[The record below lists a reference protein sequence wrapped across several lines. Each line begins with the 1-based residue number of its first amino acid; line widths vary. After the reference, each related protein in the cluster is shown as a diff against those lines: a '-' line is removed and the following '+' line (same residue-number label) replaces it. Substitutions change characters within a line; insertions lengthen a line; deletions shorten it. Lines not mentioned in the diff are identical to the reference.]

1 MANTLLS
8 GSLIASRTG
17 SSSNTSLELKTAQWA
32 IDNYG
37 VGSRYTG
44 NTIVADPLCY
54 GVYIYFDS
62 AYTNNGS
69 SGVSDFKCYMYKA
82 SQITKLYWHMFHI
95 IVPQGYGLPTSSN
108 LATNANAL
116 FGIDVSS
123 WSSVSLRFTITLV
136 SGTTKTTDFLNIS
149 SKSWIK
155 TGGRMYITINSST
168 GVVYAPSYF
177 SPSTAYING
186 AKELMKDGIITSDI
200 DCMDQT
206 HVLRT

>member
-108 LATNANAL
+108 LATNLAL
-116 FGIDVSS
+116 
-123 WSSVSLRFTITLV
+123 
-136 SGTTKTTDFLNIS
+136 
-149 SKSWIK
+149 
-155 TGGRMYITINSST
+155 
-168 GVVYAPSYF
+168 
-177 SPSTAYING
+177 
-186 AKELMKDGIITSDI
+186 
-200 DCMDQT
+200 
-206 HVLRT
+206 